1 MGCVYKIGGTAYAI
15 VVRLKINEMISKDER
30 KNNIKRAFDFLVEHA
45 QERKPFSV
53 EQLSA
58 KTEWAITETQE
69 NILNRLSDLVYEE
82 GEKYF
87 AKPEIL
93 RVRLDDFKE
102 LLHQKKRLFTDYVL
116 EVSSSIL
123 IYEFF
128 MPLSRE
134 DRLREALDN
143 LFYRDTIE
151 QRIQEIGISRIRD
164 GLKLPPE
171 YLEDKIRQLVF
182 DFMESTIGGYSMYMV
197 NGRYRADV
205 LASREEVITR
215 PFAYGPYIVDET
227 TAIVRFILP
236 VETDAGKFEYGK
248 ILEPA
253 SMVIGTK
260 KRAELKSW
268 LFLNFFAEALI
279 RVVQKED
286 EIWLLESG
294 MRSAF
299 YRWGRRDEYE

>member
-1 MGCVYKIGGTAYAI
+1 MTAET
-15 VVRLKINEMISKDER
+15 KS
-30 KNNIKRAFDFLVEHA
+30 IKRAFDFLIEHA

-53 EQLSA
+53 EQFSTE
-58 KTEWAITETQE
+58 TEWSIPETRE
-69 NILNRLSDLVYEE
+69 RIINRLSDLIYQE
-82 GEKYF
+82 GERFF

-102 LLHQKKRLFTDYVL
+102 LLDQKKRLFSDYVL

-151 QRIQEIGISRIRD
+151 QRIQEIGISRIRA
-164 GLKLPPE
+164 GLKLSPD
-171 YLEDKIRQLVF
+171 YSEDKIRGMVF
-182 DFMESTIGGYSMYMV
+182 DFIESTIGGYSIYLV

-205 LASREEVITR
+205 LATREEAVSR
-215 PFAYGPYIVDET
+215 PFASGPYIVEET

-236 VETDAGKFEYGK
+236 VETDAGKFEHGK

-253 SMVIGTK
+253 SAVSGTQ
-260 KRAELKSW
+260 KRAELLSW

-299 YRWGRRDEYE
+299 YRWIRRDEDEYIVTNTQC

>member
-1 MGCVYKIGGTAYAI
+1 MTGKT
-15 VVRLKINEMISKDER
+15 S
-30 KNNIKRAFDFLVEHA
+30 NIRRAFDFLLEHA

-53 EQLSA
+53 EEFS
-58 KTEWAITETQE
+58 KETEWSIPETRE
-69 NILNRLSDLVYEE
+69 RILDRLSDLIYQE
-82 GEKYF
+82 GEGFF

-102 LLHQKKRLFTDYVL
+102 LLDQKKRLFADYVL

-128 MPLSRE
+128 MPLTRE

-143 LFYRDTIE
+143 LFYRDAIE
-151 QRIQEIGISRIRD
+151 QRIQEIGVVGIRA
-164 GLKLPPE
+164 GLKLSSD
-171 YLEDKIRQLVF
+171 YTEDKIRQMVF
-182 DFMESTIGGYSMYMV
+182 DFIESTIGGYSIYLV
-197 NGRYRADV
+197 NGRYRADA
-205 LASREEVITR
+205 LASREEVVTR
-215 PFAYGPYIVDET
+215 PFASGPYIVEET

-236 VETDAGKFEYGK
+236 VETDAGKFEHGK
-248 ILEPA
+248 LLEPA
-253 SMVIGTK
+253 SVGNGAQQ
-260 KRAELKSW
+260 RAELLSW

-299 YRWGRRDEYE
+299 YRWIRRDQPE

>member
-1 MGCVYKIGGTAYAI
+1 MQESGAI
-15 VVRLKINEMISKDER
+15 KA
-30 KNNIKRAFDFLVEHA
+30 AFDFLIAHA
-45 QERKPFSV
+45 QERKSFSP
-53 EQLSA
+53 EDLSFQ
-58 KTEWAITETQE
+58 TGWTISETKE
-69 NILNRLSDLVYEE
+69 KIHHRFSDLIYEE
-82 GEKYF
+82 EGHLF

-93 RVRLDDFKE
+93 RVRLSDFKE
-102 LLHQKKRLFTDYVL
+102 LFHQKKRLFTDYIL
-116 EVSSSIL
+116 EVSSSVL

-151 QRIQEIGISRIRD
+151 QRIREIGSPNIRSSLRLSSD
-164 GLKLPPE
+164 SSE
-171 YLEDKIRQLVF
+171 EEIRQLVF
-182 DFMESTIGGYSMYMV
+182 NFMDSTIGGYSIYTV
-197 NGRYRADV
+197 SGRYRADI
-205 LASREEVITR
+205 LASRAEVVNR
-215 PFAYGPYIVDET
+215 PFAYGPYIIDET

-236 VETDAGKFEYGK
+236 VEIDAGSFEHGN

-253 SMVIGTK
+253 TMAMGTMIK
-260 KRAELKSW
+260 AELMRW

-299 YRWGRRDEYE
+299 YRWIRRED

>member
-1 MGCVYKIGGTAYAI
+1 M
-15 VVRLKINEMISKDER
+15 SKTSS
-30 KNNIKRAFDFLVEHA
+30 IKQTFDFLVKHA
-45 QERKPFSV
+45 QERKPFTL
-53 EQLSA
+53 EQLSTG
-58 KTEWAITETQE
+58 TEWTLAEAQK
-69 NILNRLSDLVYEE
+69 NILNRLGDLVYEE
-82 GEKYF
+82 GDKYF

-102 LLHQKKRLFTDYVL
+102 LLHQKKRLFTDYYL

-143 LFYRDTIE
+143 LFYSDTIE
-151 QRIQEIGISRIRD
+151 QRIQEIGIPQIRN
-164 GLKLPPE
+164 GLKLPSD
-171 YLEDKIRQLVF
+171 YSEDNIHQLVF
-182 DFMESTIGGYSMYMV
+182 DFMESTIGGYSIYMV

-205 LASREEVITR
+205 LASREEVGTR

-236 VETDAGKFEYGK
+236 VETFAGNFEYGK

-253 SMVIGTK
+253 SMAIGTK
-260 KRAELKSW
+260 KRAELLSW

-299 YRWGRRDEYE
+299 YRWIRRDE

>member
-1 MGCVYKIGGTAYAI
+1 MRETSGI
-15 VVRLKINEMISKDER
+15 
-30 KNNIKRAFDFLVEHA
+30 KNAFDFLIVQA
-45 QERKPFSV
+45 QAREPFSI

-58 KTEWAITETQE
+58 ETGWTLAETQE
-69 NILNRLSDLVYEE
+69 NIDNRLLDLVYEE
-82 GEKYF
+82 EDLYF
-87 AKPEIL
+87 VKPEIL

-102 LLHQKKRLFTDYVL
+102 LLHQKKHLFTDYVL

-164 GLKLPPE
+164 GLKLASD
-171 YLEDKIRQLVF
+171 YSEDKIRQLVF
-182 DFMESTIGGYSMYMV
+182 DFMESRIGGYSMYMV
-197 NGRYRADV
+197 SGRYRADL
-205 LASREEVITR
+205 LASREEVAGR

-227 TAIVRFILP
+227 TAIVRFVLP

-248 ILEPA
+248 VLEPA
-253 SMVIGTK
+253 SMAIGTK
-260 KRAELKSW
+260 KRAELMSW

-299 YRWGRRDEYE
+299 YRWIRRDE

>member
-1 MGCVYKIGGTAYAI
+1 MTAET
-15 VVRLKINEMISKDER
+15 KS
-30 KNNIKRAFDFLVEHA
+30 IKRAFDFLIERA
-45 QERKPFSV
+45 QERKSFSV
-53 EQLSA
+53 EQFS
-58 KTEWAITETQE
+58 TETGWSIPE
-69 NILNRLSDLVYEE
+69 TRERISNRLSDLIYQE
-82 GEKYF
+82 GERFF

-102 LLHQKKRLFTDYVL
+102 LLDQKKRLFSDYVL

-151 QRIQEIGISRIRD
+151 QRIQEIGISRIRA
-164 GLKLPPE
+164 GLKLSPD
-171 YLEDKIRQLVF
+171 YSEDKIQGMVF
-182 DFMESTIGGYSMYMV
+182 DFIESTIGGYSIYLV

-205 LASREEVITR
+205 LVSREEAVSR
-215 PFAYGPYIVDET
+215 PFASGPYIVEET

-236 VETDAGKFEYGK
+236 VETDAGKFEHGK

-253 SMVIGTK
+253 SAVSGTQ
-260 KRAELKSW
+260 KRAELLSW

-299 YRWGRRDEYE
+299 YRWIRRDEGE

>member
-1 MGCVYKIGGTAYAI
+1 MILGT
-15 VVRLKINEMISKDER
+15 
-30 KNNIKRAFDFLVEHA
+30 NNIKRAFEFLIERA
-45 QERKPFSV
+45 QERKSFSV
-53 EQLSA
+53 EQFS
-58 KTEWAITETQE
+58 TETGWSIPE
-69 NILNRLSDLVYEE
+69 TRERIINRLSDLIYQE
-82 GEKYF
+82 GERFF

-93 RVRLDDFKE
+93 RVRFDDFKE
-102 LLHQKKRLFTDYVL
+102 LLDQKKRLFSDYVL
-116 EVSSSIL
+116 EISSSIL

-128 MPLSRE
+128 MPLTRE

-151 QRIQEIGISRIRD
+151 QRIQEIGISRIRA
-164 GLKLPPE
+164 GLKLSPD
-171 YLEDKIRQLVF
+171 YSEDKIRGMVF
-182 DFMESTIGGYSMYMV
+182 DFIESTIRGYSIYLV

-205 LASREEVITR
+205 LASREEAVSR
-215 PFAYGPYIVDET
+215 PFASGPYIVEET

-236 VETDAGKFEYGK
+236 VETDAGKFEHGK

-253 SMVIGTK
+253 SAVSGTQ
-260 KRAELKSW
+260 KRAELLSW

-299 YRWGRRDEYE
+299 YRWIRRDEDE

>member
-1 MGCVYKIGGTAYAI
+1 MRETSRI
-15 VVRLKINEMISKDER
+15 R
-30 KNNIKRAFDFLVEHA
+30 RAFDFLIEHA
-45 QERKPFSV
+45 RERKPFSAG
-53 EQLSA
+53 QLA
-58 KTEWAITETQE
+58 AGTGWTIVETQE
-69 NILNRLSDLVYEE
+69 NIFNRLSDLVVEE
-82 GEKYF
+82 GGKYL

-102 LLHQKKRLFTDYVL
+102 LLHQSKRLFTDYVL

-128 MPLSRE
+128 MPISRE

-151 QRIQEIGISRIRD
+151 QRIQEIGIARIRA
-164 GLKLPPE
+164 GLKLSSE
-171 YLEDKIRQLVF
+171 YSEDKIRQLVF
-182 DFMESTIGGYSMYMV
+182 NFMERTIGGYSIYMV
-197 NGRYRADV
+197 TGRYRADV
-205 LASREEVITR
+205 LASREEVVAR

-236 VETDAGKFEYGK
+236 VEIDAGEYEYGK

-253 SMVIGTK
+253 AMTMGTRV
-260 KRAELKSW
+260 RAELISW

-279 RVVQKED
+279 RVVRKED

-299 YRWGRRDEYE
+299 YRWIRRDE

>member
-1 MGCVYKIGGTAYAI
+1 ME
-15 VVRLKINEMISKDER
+15 KINSIR
-30 KNNIKRAFDFLVEHA
+30 RAFDFLVEHA
-45 QERKPFSV
+45 QAGKLFSI
-53 EQLSA
+53 EQFS
-58 KTEWAITETQE
+58 TETGWDIGETQE
-69 NILNRLSDLVYEE
+69 NILVRLSDLI
-82 GEKYF
+82 EKKGDKHY

-102 LLHQKKRLFTDYVL
+102 LLYQKKRLFTDYTL
-116 EVSSSIL
+116 EVSPSIL

-143 LFYRDTIE
+143 LFYRDAIE
-151 QRIQEIGISRIRD
+151 QRILEIGILKIRD
-164 GLKLPPE
+164 GLKLSADYSE
-171 YLEDKIRQLVF
+171 EKIHQYVF
-182 DFMESTIGGYSMYMV
+182 DFIENTIGGYSIYLV
-197 NGRYRADV
+197 NGRYRADT
-205 LASREEVITR
+205 LASRSEVVTR

-236 VETDAGKFEYGK
+236 VETDAGKFEFGK

-253 SMVIGTK
+253 SVSIDPK
-260 KRAELKSW
+260 KRADIVSW
-268 LFLNFFAEALI
+268 LFLNFFAEAII
-279 RVVQKED
+279 RVVKKED

-299 YRWGRRDEYE
+299 YRWIRRDE

>member
-1 MGCVYKIGGTAYAI
+1 MTIPKKT
-15 VVRLKINEMISKDER
+15 KET
-30 KNNIKRAFDFLVEHA
+30 FDFLVKHA
-45 QERKPFSV
+45 QEKTFFSAQ
-53 EQLSA
+53 ELASKA
-58 KTEWAITETQE
+58 GWELTETE
-69 NILNRLSDLVYEE
+69 DNIVNQLSDLI
-82 GEKYF
+82 EKIDGQYL

-93 RVRLDDFKE
+93 RVRLNDFKE
-102 LLHQKKRLFTDYVL
+102 LWHQKKRLFTDYIL
-116 EVSSSIL
+116 EVSPSIL

-151 QRIQEIGISRIRD
+151 QRIQEIGFSQIRA
-164 GLKLPPE
+164 GLDLSADYSDE
-171 YLEDKIRQLVF
+171 KIQQLVF
-182 DFMESTIGGYSMYMV
+182 EFMESTIGGYSIYLV
-197 NGRYRADV
+197 NGRYRADQ
-205 LASREEVITR
+205 LASRAEVVNR
-215 PFAYGPYIVDET
+215 PFSYGAYIVDET

-236 VETDAGKFEYGK
+236 VITAAGKFEHGN

-253 SMVIGTK
+253 VNSLHAN
-260 KRAELKSW
+260 KRAELIRW

-279 RVVQKED
+279 RVVQNED

-299 YRWGRRDEYE
+299 YRWIKREDL

>member
-1 MGCVYKIGGTAYAI
+1 MLAYH
-15 VVRLKINEMISKDER
+15 LNGY
-30 KNNIKRAFDFLVEHA
+30 
-45 QERKPFSV
+45 QERKHFSV
-53 EQLSA
+53 EQFSA
-58 KTEWAITETQE
+58 ETGWTIVETQA
-69 NILNRLSDLVYEE
+69 NIPNRLSDLVYEE
-82 GEKYF
+82 RGKHF
-87 AKPEIL
+87 AKPEML
-93 RVRLDDFKE
+93 RVRYDDFKE
-102 LLHQKKRLFTDYVL
+102 LLYQNRRLFTDYIL

-151 QRIQEIGISRIRD
+151 QRIQEIGISQIRA
-164 GLKLPPE
+164 GLKLSSE
-171 YLEDKIRQLVF
+171 ISEDNIRMLVF
-182 DFMESTIGGYSMYMV
+182 DFMESTIGGYSIYMV
-197 NGRYRADV
+197 NGRYRADA
-205 LASREEVITR
+205 LASREEVVAR
-215 PFAYGPYIVDET
+215 SFAYGPYIVDET

-236 VETDAGKFEYGK
+236 VETDAGKYEYGK

-253 SMVIGTK
+253 SMAIGTK
-260 KRAELKSW
+260 KRAELMSW

-279 RVVQKED
+279 RVVREED

-299 YRWGRRDEYE
+299 YRWIRRNE

>member
-1 MGCVYKIGGTAYAI
+1 
-15 VVRLKINEMISKDER
+15 MIPG
-30 KNNIKRAFDFLVEHA
+30 KNNIKMAFDFLIEHA

-53 EQLSA
+53 EQFSTE
-58 KTEWAITETQE
+58 TEWSIPKTRER
-69 NILNRLSDLVYEE
+69 IINRLSDLIYQE
-82 GEKYF
+82 GERFF

-102 LLHQKKRLFTDYVL
+102 LLDQKKRLFSDYVL

-151 QRIQEIGISRIRD
+151 QRIQEIGISRIRA
-164 GLKLPPE
+164 GLKLSPD
-171 YLEDKIRQLVF
+171 YSEDKIQGMVF
-182 DFMESTIGGYSMYMV
+182 DFIESTIGGYSIYLV

-205 LASREEVITR
+205 LASREEAVSR
-215 PFAYGPYIVDET
+215 PFASGPYIVEET

-236 VETDAGKFEYGK
+236 VETDAGKFEHGK

-253 SMVIGTK
+253 SAVSGTQ
-260 KRAELKSW
+260 KRAELLSW

-299 YRWGRRDEYE
+299 YRWIRRDEDE

>member
-1 MGCVYKIGGTAYAI
+1 MRET
-15 VVRLKINEMISKDER
+15 SS
-30 KNNIKRAFDFLVEHA
+30 IKRAFAFLIAHA
-45 QERKPFSV
+45 QERKFFSA
-53 EQLSA
+53 EQLA
-58 KTEWAITETQE
+58 AEAGWTVVETQE
-69 NILNRLSDLVYEE
+69 NIAIRLSDLVEE
-82 GEKYF
+82 DGENYL

-102 LLHQKKRLFTDYVL
+102 LLHQKKRLFADYVL

-164 GLKLPPE
+164 GLNLSSD
-171 YLEDKIRQLVF
+171 YSEDKIRQLVF
-182 DFMESTIGGYSMYMV
+182 DFMESTIGGYSITLV
-197 NGRYRADV
+197 NGRYRADA
-205 LASREEVITR
+205 LAARAEVATR

-236 VETDAGKFEYGK
+236 VETDAGKYKYGK
-248 ILEPA
+248 ILQPA
-253 SMVIGTK
+253 ATAIGTQN
-260 KRAELKSW
+260 RAQLMSW
-268 LFLNFFAEALI
+268 LFLNFFAEALV
-279 RVVQKED
+279 RVVRKED

-299 YRWGRRDEYE
+299 YRWIRREE

>member
-1 MGCVYKIGGTAYAI
+1 MRET
-15 VVRLKINEMISKDER
+15 SS
-30 KNNIKRAFDFLVEHA
+30 IKRAFDFLIEHA

-53 EQLSA
+53 EQFSTE
-58 KTEWAITETQE
+58 TEWTIAETQE
-69 NILNRLSDLVYEE
+69 NIVNRLSDLVYEE
-82 GEKYF
+82 GDKYF
-87 AKPEIL
+87 TKPEIL
-93 RVRLDDFKE
+93 RVRLDDFNE
-102 LLHQKKRLFTDYVL
+102 LLHQKKRLFTDYLL

-128 MPLSRE
+128 MPLSGE

-164 GLKLPPE
+164 GLELSSDYSE
-171 YLEDKIRQLVF
+171 GKIRQLVF
-182 DFMESTIGGYSMYMV
+182 DFMERTIGGYSIYMV
-197 NGRYRADV
+197 NGRYRADA
-205 LASREEVITR
+205 LASREEVVTR

-236 VETDAGKFEYGK
+236 VETDAGKYEYGK

-253 SMVIGTK
+253 SMAIGTK
-260 KRAELKSW
+260 KRAELMSW

-279 RVVQKED
+279 RAVRNED

-299 YRWGRRDEYE
+299 YRWIRRDE

>member
-1 MGCVYKIGGTAYAI
+1 MEKLQNMRET
-15 VVRLKINEMISKDER
+15 ES
-30 KNNIKRAFDFLVEHA
+30 IKRAFEFLMAHA
-45 QERKPFSV
+45 QERKFFSV
-53 EQLSA
+53 EQLSIDA
-58 KTEWAITETQE
+58 GWNIAETRE
-69 NILNRLSDLVYEE
+69 NISNRLSDLAYGE

-93 RVRLDDFKE
+93 RVRLADFKE
-102 LLHQKKRLFTDYVL
+102 LLYQKKRLFTDYIL
-116 EVSSSIL
+116 EVSPSIL

-151 QRIQEIGISRIRD
+151 QRIQEIGVSRIRD

-171 YLEDKIRQLVF
+171 YSEAKIHQLVF
-182 DFMESTIGGYSMYMV
+182 DFMESTIGGYSIYMV
-197 NGRYRADV
+197 SGRYRADR

-236 VETDAGKFEYGK
+236 IETDAEKFEYGK

-253 SMVIGTK
+253 SKVIDTE
-260 KRAELKSW
+260 KRAELMSW

-299 YRWGRRDEYE
+299 YRWIRQDE

>member
-1 MGCVYKIGGTAYAI
+1 M
-15 VVRLKINEMISKDER
+15 R
-30 KNNIKRAFDFLVEHA
+30 RAFDFLVEHA
-45 QERKPFSV
+45 QTGKSFSIDQFSS
-53 EQLSA
+53 ETGWDIGE
-58 KTEWAITETQE
+58 TEE
-69 NILNRLSDLVYEE
+69 NILVRLSDLI
-82 GEKYF
+82 EKNVDKYY
-87 AKPEIL
+87 ANPEIL

-102 LLHQKKRLFTDYVL
+102 LLYQKKRLFTDYTL
-116 EVSSSIL
+116 EVSPSIL

-143 LFYRDTIE
+143 LFYRDAIE
-151 QRIQEIGISRIRD
+151 QRILEIGLQRIRD

-171 YLEDKIRQLVF
+171 YSGDKIHEFVF
-182 DFMESTIGGYSMYMV
+182 DFIESTIGGYSIYLV
-197 NGRYRADV
+197 NGRYRADA
-205 LASREEVITR
+205 LASRQEAVSR

-253 SMVIGTK
+253 STSINPK
-260 KRAELKSW
+260 ERADIVSW
-268 LFLNFFAEALI
+268 LFLNFFAEAII
-279 RVVQKED
+279 RVVKTED

-299 YRWGRRDEYE
+299 YRWIRRDE

>member
-1 MGCVYKIGGTAYAI
+1 
-15 VVRLKINEMISKDER
+15 MIE
-30 KNNIKRAFDFLVEHA
+30 KNSITLAFDFLLKQA
-45 QERKPFSV
+45 QGRKTFSA
-53 EQLSA
+53 EELSA
-58 KTEWAITETQE
+58 ESGWSIAETKE
-69 NILNRLSDLVYEE
+69 LFTNRLSDLVYEE
-82 GEKYF
+82 GDKYF

-102 LLHQKKRLFTDYVL
+102 LLHQKKRLFTDYDL
-116 EVSSSIL
+116 EVSPSIL

-143 LFYRDTIE
+143 LFYKDTIE
-151 QRIQEIGISRIRD
+151 QRIQEIGFSRIRD
-164 GLKLPPE
+164 GLILPSDYSE
-171 YLEDKIRQLVF
+171 EKIRQLVF
-182 DFMESTIGGYSMYMV
+182 DFMESTIGGYSVYLV
-197 NGRYRADV
+197 NGRYRADE
-205 LASREEVITR
+205 LASREEVINR
-215 PFAYGPYIVDET
+215 SPAYGPYIVDET

-253 SMVIGTK
+253 SIATDTK
-260 KRAELKSW
+260 KRADQLRW

-299 YRWGRRDEYE
+299 YRWIRRDD